1 MKMDI
6 DIILDAIAFAVE
18 KHGKQVRK
26 DAEESAYIRH
36 PIEVAQLLVMA
47 GIQDEN
53 VIAAAVLHD
62 VVEDCGVSV
71 ADISAMFNPRIGL
84 SVQEVSDDPAL
95 DGMARKDAQ
104 VVKVGMISPEG
115 KLIKVADKICN
126 LQDVLYRPPINWS
139 IERKAAYF
147 DFAERVFNAANIDN
161 PYLVHCFNNL
171 MEKRIVI

>member
-84 SVQEVSDDPAL
+84 IVQEVSDDPAL

-104 VVKVGMISPEG
+104 VVKIGMISSEG

-161 PYLVHCFNNL
+161 PYLVHCFNKL

>member
-1 MKMDI
+1 MNI
-6 DIILDAIAFAVE
+6 DIILDAISFAID

-36 PIEVAQLLVMA
+36 PIEVAQLLIMA
-47 GIQDEN
+47 GVVDED

-71 ADISAMFNPRIGL
+71 ADISARFNPRIGL
-84 SVQEVSDDPAL
+84 IVQEVSDDPAL
-95 DGMARKDAQ
+95 SGMARKDAQ

-126 LQDVLYRPPINWS
+126 LQDVLYRPPVTWDDA
-139 IERKAAYF
+139 RKAAYF
-147 DFAERVFNAANIDN
+147 DFAERVFNAANIKN
-161 PYLVHCFNNL
+161 PYLVECFNDL
-171 MEKRIVI
+171 MDKRIVI